1 MSGLLRKFF
10 FYPARKEF
18 WYAQTFA
25 WVGDFCINFILDYFF
40 RDTDIRLVIFADL
53 FMLFTGFIITY
64 LYRQVMVHFNLVARD
79 LKKTIITVAF
89 STVTLSCILTGFNI
103 LYLYLYHVYFDPL
116 GTHYTFRLSLI
127 LFLRLYN
134 LWQLFCLAWMV
145 AYFGYHFFQNYRLSE
160 IERWKYYSKASE
172 ARLIALRAQ
181 IQPHFLFNCLNNIYS
196 LTTENSHKAKSM
208 IQHLSGLLRKS
219 MKFTEKNAVKISE
232 ELDMVNDY
240 MQLQSIQFEDK
251 LQFIVQAEDA
261 VLDIMIP
268 PLTLQVLIENAIVHG
283 IEKNAGRGNVVMK
296 IELKEK
302 ALFINVFN
310 SGKINGAFVPG
321 TGLSNIL
328 SRLKMLYGE
337 NVTLNLHE
345 GMGENTVCASLT
357 LPDISLYQ
365 RKDLPMVASND
376 H

>member
-1 MSGLLRKFF
+1 MASTLRKFF
-10 FYPARKEF
+10 FQPARKEF
-18 WYAQTFA
+18 WYAQTFV
-25 WVGDFCINFILDYFF
+25 WVGDFCINFMLDYFF

-53 FMLFTGFIITY
+53 FMMFTGFIVTY
-64 LYRQVMVHFNLVARD
+64 LYRQTLVYFNMVARD
-79 LKKTIITVAF
+79 LKRTLITVAI
-89 STVTLSCILTGFNI
+89 STVIVSSVLTGFNI
-103 LYLYLYHVYFDPL
+103 LYLYLYHIYLDPL
-116 GTHYTFRLSLI
+116 GTHYTFKLSLI

-134 LWQLFCLAWMV
+134 LWQLFCLGWMV

-196 LTTENSHKAKSM
+196 LTTENSQKAKSM

-251 LQFIVQAEDA
+251 LTFEIDAEQDT
-261 VLDIMIP
+261 LELMIP

-283 IEKNAGRGNVVMK
+283 IEKRGGHGLIHMK
-296 IELKEK
+296 IELKGN
-302 ALFINVFN
+302 ALFIYVWN
-310 SGKINGAFVPG
+310 SGKLDKNSVPG

-337 NVTLNLHE
+337 NVTLNIHQTI
-345 GMGENTVCASLT
+345 NDDTVFASLT
-357 LPDISLYQ
+357 IPDISLYQ
-365 RKDLPMVASND
+365 RKDLPMIQFND
-376 H
+376 Q